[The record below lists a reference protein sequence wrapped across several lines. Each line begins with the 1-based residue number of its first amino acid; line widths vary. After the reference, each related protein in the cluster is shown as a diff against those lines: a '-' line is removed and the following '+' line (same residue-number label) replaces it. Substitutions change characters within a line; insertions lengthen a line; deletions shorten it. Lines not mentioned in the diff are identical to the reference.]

1 MSILLKEDFITLNT
15 SAWDAKFST
24 SSNTEVPTEEETTT
38 ETPESVEETQVTGTE
53 ETPVTDETTPKEG
66 AKEEEQAEEKEQTE
80 EDSKQEAVD
89 ESYPKAGEFLKWGEW
104 LKNKLEENAKL
115 SDGVKQK
122 ETDIIKG
129 FFNSFF
135 VTNWDSVCGEK
146 LKTFE
151 TLKQLFI
158 KDNGQVR
165 IDAFNTNK
173 NAFLIFLTSNFVK
186 ELLTSGKLTEDK
198 FNKLLY
204 AFVDGSKKVSSTE
217 FRRGPEPE
225 EYNLIY
231 CPLFYELDSATM
243 DKYLTAQAKVL
254 RITGSSYSDSIKN
267 LNKKAFLA
275 TKNKDV
281 VEAAT
286 DAERAKIIKNY
297 EGIYPDITDMSTA
310 TKLNNLDLANAVIG
324 AKETKK
330 ASDNPSTETG
340 TSEKLS
346 DSELSEID
354 AVFKSW
360 AENPDQKLELDQTDI
375 DKLKADNEAR
385 AELMNKL
392 LARLQAR

>member
-1 MSILLKEDFITLNT
+1 MTINMSDFILLNT
-15 SAWDAKFST
+15 SVWDAKFQSA
-24 SSNTEVPTEEETTT
+24 PTQEEQPKDETATA
-38 ETPESVEETQVTGTE
+38 PESTEETQ
-53 ETPVTDETTPKEG
+53 ETSVEDNQATDETTPKEDT
-66 AKEEEQAEEKEQTE
+66 KEEEQTE
-80 EDSKQEAVD
+80 EVPKQEAAN

-104 LKNKLEENAKL
+104 IKNKLEENAKL
-115 SDGVKQK
+115 SGDAKQK
-122 ETDIIKG
+122 ETVILDD
-129 FFNSFF
+129 FFKNFF
-135 VTNWDSVCGEK
+135 ETNWDSVCGEK
-146 LKTFE
+146 LKTFG
-151 TLKQLFI
+151 TLRHLFI
-158 KDNGQVR
+158 GDNGQVR
-165 IDAFNTNK
+165 MDAFNTNK

-198 FNKLLY
+198 FDKLLY
-204 AFVDGSKKVSSTE
+204 AFVSSTKKVSSTE

-231 CPLFYELDSATM
+231 CPLFYELDGATM

-254 RITGSSYSDSIKN
+254 SITGSSYSDSVKN

-275 TKNKDV
+275 TKDKDV

-346 DSELSEID
+346 DSKLSEIA
-354 AVFKSW
+354 AVLKSW
-360 AENPDQKLELDQTDI
+360 AENPDQKLELDQTDL

-392 LARLQAR
+392 LARLQTR